1 MKVNE
6 GLTPNSQWIR
16 EPILVNT
23 YLLWRACAILWWVY
37 LGLLL
42 TKCSQHWPRCS
53 QPSLQQLRWE
63 KEDGK
68 TPVLSLGWVELPPI
82 NITGKTDLRNF
93 YLILLTTKTKK
104 LKMFSVTFLPCLF
117 PGSTVL
123 HPQLLYLLYFEQAGA
138 VGWVLGWYYLANFAL
153 NFQGYVF

>member
-1 MKVNE
+1 MCHFV
-6 GLTPNSQWIR
+6 
-16 EPILVNT
+16 
-23 YLLWRACAILWWVY
+23 
-37 LGLLL
+37 LGLPWLTADQVLSAL
-42 TKCSQHWPRCS
+42 TKVLSALPTTAQVR
-53 QPSLQQLRWE
+53 

-82 NITGKTDLRNF
+82 NITGKTDLRKF

-104 LKMFSVTFLPCLF
+104 LKMLSVTFLPCLF